1 MKKLISRILALC
13 LTLTCTALPAAALE
27 LEAAKELLAQYY
39 VDGVP
44 QEVLELESLDEIL
57 AALGDPYTVY
67 MDANTYE
74 SFLKEVNGQV
84 LVGIGVS
91 VETAFHDGYQ
101 IMSILPDSPAL
112 EAGLQPGDRL
122 VAVDGTELSA
132 SADPRAAI
140 AGEEGTEVSITVVRG
155 EERLELT
162 LARRAVNIPIVT
174 YEMVDGTAYINC
186 LSFGETTADTIRE
199 ALEELDEQTAVWLID
214 LRSNPGGTDRAAAL
228 SAGLFTGGGAML
240 FFQDSGKQLSYSA
253 LSPVYP
259 DLTDKPVILLTGS
272 HSASGAELFAGD
284 IRDYGAGIAV
294 GQRTFGKGIAQ
305 IVFSAENAAGFD
317 QGEALKITAYR
328 FYSPN
333 GTTNHLVGVLPT
345 LVISPENTE
354 QAAFLLRGGEPA
366 RAEGSLMLELAG
378 YTFYIDLSEAMSM
391 DCRGAFTELL
401 EALPPSARLCQ
412 GAGGSGW
419 EEVDPAQFARE
430 KRLPFTARTFSD
442 IQDSPFRREIE
453 TLAACQLLPERGG
466 PFRPGEVITR
476 EEFCLMAAAALGL
489 PAGSG
494 NRFSDV
500 SADSPYAAAISAV
513 ADLGFLSGYGDGAFR
528 PDAPMNVQELVTA
541 LSAIAA
547 WASLDGY
554 DLSQES
560 LPAAQWPDYYEYAQ
574 WAQIP
579 ARNLKELGVLPEGLT
594 PAASASRELAAG
606 MLCRLMENIN
616 LIWS

>member
-1 MKKLISRILALC
+1 MKKLVSRILALC
-13 LTLTCTALPAAALE
+13 LTLSCAALPAAALD

-57 AALGDPYTVY
+57 AALGDPYTLY
-67 MDANTYE
+67 MDAGTYE
-74 SFLKEVNGQV
+74 SFLKDVNGQV

-101 IMSILPDSPAL
+101 IMSVLPDSPAL

-122 VAVDGTELSA
+122 VAVDGVELST
-132 SADPRAAI
+132 STDPRSAI
-140 AGEEGTEVSITVVRG
+140 AGEEGTEVSVSVVRG

-162 LARRAVNIPIVT
+162 LVRRAVNIPIVT
-174 YEMVDGTAYINC
+174 FRMEEGAAYIDC

-199 ALEELDEQTAVWLID
+199 ALDELDEQTAVWLVD

-228 SAGLFTGGGAML
+228 SAGLFTGGGVML
-240 FFQDSGKQLSYSA
+240 FFQDSDKRLSYSA
-253 LSPVYP
+253 LSPAYP
-259 DLTDKPVILLTGS
+259 DLTDKPVILLTSS

-305 IVFSAENAAGFD
+305 IVFSAENAQGFSD
-317 QGEALKITAYR
+317 GEALKITAYR

-366 RAEGSLMLELAG
+366 RTEDCLMLELSG
-378 YTFYIDLSEAMSM
+378 HTFYISLDEALGIE
-391 DCRGAFTELL
+391 RLGAFTELL
-401 EALPPSARLCQ
+401 EALPPSARLYQ
-412 GAGGSGW
+412 GAGGGAW
-419 EEVDPAQFARE
+419 EEIDPAQLARD
-430 KRLPFTARTFSD
+430 KRLPFTARAFSD
-442 IQDSPFRREIE
+442 IKDSPFQREIL
-453 TLAACQLLPERGG
+453 TLASCQLLPQRGG
-466 PFRPGEVITR
+466 PFRPGDSITR
-476 EEFCLMAAAALGL
+476 GEFCTMVSAALGL
-489 PAGSG
+489 PAGG
-494 NRFSDV
+494 KAPFSDV
-500 SADSPYAAAISAV
+500 DPAASYAAAAAAV
-513 ADLGFLSGYGDGAFR
+513 VELGFLSGYGDGTFR
-528 PDAPMNVQELVTA
+528 PDAPMSVQELVTA
-541 LSAIAA
+541 LSAVAA

-554 DLSQES
+554 DLSQTG
-560 LPAAQWPDYYEYAQ
+560 LPAAQWPDYYEYAE

-579 ARNLKELGVLPEGLT
+579 ARNLNELGVLPEGLT

-606 MLCRLMENIN
+606 MLCRLMERIS
-616 LIWS
+616 LIWA